1 MKCDKCD
8 SEMLLLMTSYVCDR
22 CNPPKGGLVSVKE
35 EDVAQN
41 ICGLTVRDIDFCFN
55 HSVFEVTLP
64 GNPNSIMFVNAAARE
79 IYEYILEKNYMDK
92 TLEYPGV
99 LELRH
104 VNNANGDRYLKL
116 TFPGYDLWRL
126 FSDGEYVKLLR
137 FMKPYVLGK

>member
-22 CNPPKGGLVSVKE
+22 CNPPDGGLVSVKE
-35 EDVAQN
+35 EDVAKN

-64 GNPNSIMFVNAAARE
+64 GHPTSVMFVNAAAIE
-79 IYEYILEKNYMDK
+79 IYEYILEGNHTDLA
-92 TLEYPGV
+92 LEYSGV
-99 LELRH
+99 LELKH
-104 VNNANGDRYLKL
+104 VINAKGDRYLKM

-137 FMKPYVLGK
+137 FMKPHVRGK